1 MRILPRHLLLLLA
14 VPGVAAAAAAAPD
27 YDLLEGLADQTTGAT
42 GRELGLQLNG
52 SYWMGDGF
60 FAEGSV
66 SRLHDGD
73 APGGLDADRDFAGL
87 GLRAHFELT
96 DVFLSVDWLHL
107 HQDADGVGSSQ
118 DGYRWVWGLR
128 SAVSEDLE
136 LNFGIE
142 KSSAGED
149 HLGLRLGESFA
160 LTDRLGLR
168 AQYVHFPDAHSWV
181 LGLRY
186 YY

>member
-1 MRILPRHLLLLLA
+1 MRILPRYLLLLA
-14 VPGVAAAAAAAPD
+14 LPGMAAAASPD
-27 YDLLEGLADQTTGAT
+27 YDLLEGLGDQTTSGT
-42 GRELGLQLNG
+42 GTALGLQLNA
-52 SYWMGDGF
+52 SYQLGDGF
-60 FAEGSV
+60 FAES
-66 SRLHDGD
+66 SAARLHNGD
-73 APGGLDADRDFAGL
+73 VPGGLDADRDFAGL

-107 HQDADGVGSSQ
+107 HQDAGGVSTSA
-118 DGYRWVWGLR
+118 DGYHWVWGLR
-128 SAVSEDLE
+128 SGVSDKLE

-142 KSSAGED
+142 KSNVGEN
-149 HLGLRLGESFA
+149 HVGLRLGESWAF
-160 LTDRLGLR
+160 TDVLSLR

>member
-1 MRILPRHLLLLLA
+1 MPGLSRCLVLLSLLA
-14 VPGVAAAAAAAPD
+14 IPGIAAAAQPN
-27 YDLLEGLADQTTGAT
+27 YDLVEALGFQTSNAVGDS
-42 GRELGLQLNG
+42 RGLQLNG
-52 SYWMGDGF
+52 SYWIGDEF
-60 FAEGSV
+60 FAEGSA
-66 SRLHDGD
+66 SHLHNGD
-73 APGGLDADRDFAGL
+73 ADLSTDTVFAGL
-87 GLRAHFELT
+87 GYRAHFKLT

-107 HQDADGVGSSQ
+107 GTDAGGVSSSR

-128 SAVSEDLE
+128 GDVTEQLE

-142 KSSAGED
+142 KSSVGETD
-149 HLGLRLGESFA
+149 VGLRIGESFA
-160 LTDRLGLR
+160 LSKRLSLR

>member
-14 VPGVAAAAAAAPD
+14 MPGLAAAAAPS
-27 YDLLEGLADQTTGAT
+27 YDLLEGLGYQTTNGT
-42 GRELGLQLNG
+42 GTALGLQLNG
-52 SYWMGDGF
+52 SYFLDRGW
-60 FAEGSV
+60 FAEASL
-66 SRLHDGD
+66 SRLHNGD
-73 APGGLDADRDFAGL
+73 VPGGLDADRDFAGL

-107 HQDADGVGSSQ
+107 HQDAGGVGTSA

-128 SAVSEDLE
+128 SGVSEKLE

-142 KSSAGED
+142 KSNVGES
-149 HLGLRLGESFA
+149 HVGLRIGENFA
-160 LTDRLGLR
+160 LTDALGLR

>member
-1 MRILPRHLLLLLA
+1 MPGLPRTLLSLPLLLA
-14 VPGVAAAAAAAPD
+14 PGLAAAASPN
-27 YDLLEGLADQTTGAT
+27 YDLLEALGYQTTNGGGTA
-42 GRELGLQLNG
+42 RGLQFNG
-52 SYWMGDGF
+52 SYLLGDGW
-60 FAEGSV
+60 FAEASA
-66 SRLHDGD
+66 SRLHNGD
-73 APGGLDADRDFAGL
+73 VPGGLDADRDFAGL
-87 GLRAHFELT
+87 GYRVHFQPT

-107 HQDADGVGSSQ
+107 DSHTSGVSTSQ

-128 SAVSEDLE
+128 SNVTEQLE

-142 KSSAGED
+142 KSSVGETD
-149 HLGLRLGESFA
+149 VGLRIGQSFA
-160 LTDRLGLR
+160 FSKTLSLR

>member
-14 VPGVAAAAAAAPD
+14 AAPGMAAAATPN
-27 YDLLEGLADQTTGAT
+27 YDLLEGLGYQTTSSNGTA
-42 GRELGLQLNG
+42 LGLQLNA
-52 SYWMGDGF
+52 SYLIGEGW
-60 FAEGSV
+60 FAEGSA
-66 SRLHDGD
+66 SRLHNSDVL
-73 APGGLDADRDFAGL
+73 GGLDADRDFAGL
-87 GLRAHFELT
+87 GYRAHFELT

-107 HQDADGVGSSQ
+107 HQDAGGLSKSG

-128 SAVSEDLE
+128 SGVTDSLE

-142 KSSAGED
+142 KSSVGED
-149 HLGLRLGESFA
+149 HLGLRIGESWAFTEA
-160 LTDRLGLR
+160 LSLR